1 MRRARRS
8 LARACYPAGSPR
20 RRGEIL
26 DGSAIIGHTGFVGGN
41 LVRQRRFDAVYNSR
55 NIGTIRGR
63 GFELLVFAGAQSKKW
78 WANQHPEADWAGI
91 ENALGALREVEV
103 GRVVLISTVDVLPNL
118 DGADEDRE
126 VHGLEN
132 HAYGRNRLRLED
144 ELRARFPRVTI
155 LRLPGLFGPGLKKN
169 VIFDLLHDNQ
179 LEKINPESRFQ
190 YYDVSR
196 LWQDVETVIAA
207 DLDLVHFATEP
218 VATSEI
224 LEHAFPEAR
233 VGAEATRPVHYD
245 FRTRHA
251 DLFDG
256 RDGYVFSREQVLEQL
271 ADYVASTRS
280 EASR

>member
-1 MRRARRS
+1 M
-8 LARACYPAGSPR
+8 
-20 RRGEIL
+20 GE
-26 DGSAIIGHTGFVGGN
+26 
-41 LVRQRRFDAVYNSR
+41 VY
-55 NIGTIRGR
+55 G
-63 GFELLVFAGAQSKKW
+63 LK
-78 WANQHPEADWAGI
+78 NQHC
-91 ENALGALREVEV
+91 
-103 GRVVLISTVDVLPNL
+103 GRT
-118 DGADEDRE
+118 R
-126 VHGLEN
+126 
-132 HAYGRNRLRLED
+132 RRLED
-144 ELRARFPRVTI
+144 DLRARFPRATI
-155 LRLPGLFGPGLKKN
+155 LHLPGLFGAGLKKN
-169 VIFDLLHDNQ
+169 VIVHLLHDKL

-224 LEHAFPEAR
+224 LERAFPEAR

-271 ADYVASTRS
+271 AAYVASTRS
-280 EASR
+280 EASL